1 MATPATAPVNMNN
14 GDAESLTSEQKKQL
28 KKERRKEKN
37 AQKEKHNIPSKP
49 EGQEPKIE
57 KSKAELR
64 AERRAKQEADRAAK
78 ASKKSDQV
86 AANTKQKGP
95 RVPANIQADDPKVQ
109 KKAAKKLEKQQV
121 PQRTEGQKK
130 VALFSHLHQYERS
143 LSITKNIGFGKNA
156 IHPAIIRLGL
166 QYAEGTVTGSNARCA
181 ALMSAICKLISDYET
196 PPQKELSRH
205 LESKLKP
212 AISFLDQCRPLSV
225 SMGSAIKYI
234 KLQITNIPT
243 GMSDSEAK
251 LRLVKSLK
259 EFVHV
264 NIVLAGEAISGYAC
278 TKITDG
284 DVVMVFGSSSLITKV
299 LCDAH
304 NAGIQFSVIVV
315 DGRPKLS
322 GRGTLRKLC
331 RVGIKCSYVLVSAA
345 SYIMPEVT
353 KVFLGAHGLLSNGYV
368 MGSVG
373 TSMVAMAA
381 KIRGVPVIVCC
392 EAYKFCERVQTDS
405 FVNNEIGDPR
415 DLLVQNKSE
424 LTSPLLTN
432 TAWEETDSL
441 KVLHLTY
448 DVTPPDFV
456 AMVVTELGKIPC
468 TSVPVVL
475 RVRSLET

>member
-1 MATPATAPVNMNN
+1 MACSNQSKTVIS
-14 GDAESLTSEQKKQL
+14 GDTEELTNKQKEQS
-28 KKERRKEKN
+28 KKERSEEKLI
-37 AQKEKHNIPSKP
+37 QKE
-49 EGQEPKIE
+49 QPKVD
-57 KSKAELR
+57 KTKAELR
-64 AERRAKQEADRAAK
+64 AERRAKQEAERAAK
-78 ASKKSDQV
+78 ASRKAEV
-86 AANTKQKGP
+86 ATSTKQKGP

-109 KKAAKKLEKQQV
+109 KKAAKKLVKQHV
-121 PQRTEGQKK
+121 PQRPEGQKK
-130 VALFSHLHQYERS
+130 VLLFSHLHQYERS
-143 LSITKNIGFGKNA
+143 FSITKNIGFGSNA
-156 IHPAIIRLGL
+156 IHPAFIRLGL

-181 ALMSAICKLISDYET
+181 ALISAVCKLISDYET

-243 GMSDSEAK
+243 GMSDAEAK
-251 LRLVKSLK
+251 EKLINSFREYVR
-259 EFVHV
+259 V
-264 NIVLAGEAISGYAC
+264 NIVLAGKAISESAS

-284 DVVMVFGSSSLITKV
+284 DVVMVYGSSSLITNLLIETHKSGRSFRV
-299 LCDAH
+299 
-304 NAGIQFSVIVV
+304 VVV

-322 GRGTLRKLC
+322 GRGTLLKLSKA
-331 RVGIKCSYVLVSAA
+331 GIKCSYVLVSAA

-353 KVFLGAHGLLSNGYV
+353 KVFLGAHGILSNGYV

-381 KIRGVPVIVCC
+381 KVRGVPVIVAC

-415 DLLVQNKSE
+415 DLLMHDDADVS
-424 LTSPLLTN
+424 SPLLNEST
-432 TAWEETDSL
+432 WEEVDSL

-448 DVTPPDFV
+448 DVTPPDYV